1 MEVLV
6 HQHVQVV
13 FNVRLIQGCYFPH
26 LNFLNLF
33 RYHENIWKRPG
44 LVKQKTQNTYS
55 VLYALS
61 KS

>member
-1 MEVLV
+1 MVPY
-6 HQHVQVV
+6 
-13 FNVRLIQGCYFPH
+13 VRLIQGWYFPH

-33 RYHENIWKRPG
+33 RYHENILWKRRG